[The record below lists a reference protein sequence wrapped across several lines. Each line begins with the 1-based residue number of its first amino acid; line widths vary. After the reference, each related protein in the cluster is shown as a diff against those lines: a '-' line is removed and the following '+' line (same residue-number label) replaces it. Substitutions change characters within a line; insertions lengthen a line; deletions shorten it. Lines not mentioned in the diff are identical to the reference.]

1 MSETLERIPAR
12 LRQFAA
18 GAVAAAVGD
27 DRLLAVIVGGS
38 VASGTADEY
47 SDLDLVLVSTAD
59 AHRHLLAEAMDFA
72 GRLGPLLVAFTG
84 EHVGEPR
91 LLITL
96 YGPPATH
103 VDLKFVSVDDL
114 DTRVENG
121 LVLWQRDD
129 RIRDALAR
137 TTPAWP
143 SADAQWIEDRFWV
156 WIHYVAAKVGRGELF
171 EAVDA
176 LGTIRGAALAPL
188 LTAGRTDKPSG
199 TRRVEQL
206 APEHMGALAATV
218 ARPDRADCLRAVQ
231 ATVDLYQQLRADLDL
246 ERRTEA
252 EAAVLAYVRDVS

>member
-1 MSETLERIPAR
+1 MSETLEWIPAR

-18 GAVAAAVGD
+18 GAVATACDD

-59 AHRHLLAEAMDFA
+59 AHRHLVAEAMDFA
-72 GRLGPLLVAFTG
+72 SRLGPLLVAFTG

-121 LVLWQRDD
+121 VVLWQRDN

-137 TTPAWP
+137 SAPAWP
-143 SADAQWIEDRFWV
+143 SADVQWIEDRFWV
-156 WIHYVAAKVGRGELF
+156 WVHYVAAKVGR
-171 EAVDA
+171 ASCSRRWMA
-176 LGTIRGAALAPL
+176 SAC
-188 LTAGRTDKPSG
+188 SG
-199 TRRVEQL
+199 GPPWHR
-206 APEHMGALAATV
+206 
-218 ARPDRADCLRAVQ
+218 C
-231 ATVDLYQQLRADLDL
+231 
-246 ERRTEA
+246 
-252 EAAVLAYVRDVS
+252 